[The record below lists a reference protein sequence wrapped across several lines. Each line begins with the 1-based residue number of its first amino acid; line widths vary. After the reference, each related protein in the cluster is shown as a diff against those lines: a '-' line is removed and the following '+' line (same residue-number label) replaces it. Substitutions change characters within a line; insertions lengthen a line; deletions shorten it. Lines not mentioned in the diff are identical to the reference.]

1 MFRLTPFASAAAL
14 MLLSACSG
22 PRDEQASLAA
32 AEAFLAKRDTAS
44 AAIEIKNALQLRP
57 DSARA
62 RFLMAR
68 TLFEQED
75 PAGAE
80 IELTKAIDQAYD
92 PNQVA
97 LLRAKLWNA
106 QGRYSATVQEFGV
119 NPLNDAQSSAA
130 MEVLL
135 ATAQVGLRQWDA
147 AGEHVRRALSRVPG
161 HEPARVLAVRIDAAQ
176 GRLDASLAQAQQLTA
191 QLPGNAEAWKLL
203 GDLLRAQ
210 DGKTAEAA
218 AAYEKALNLDATN
231 ADALSALI
239 EVNFDRGDLAGVER
253 QVAQLMKVAPN
264 RPTTMLY
271 ESRLAGA
278 HKDYERAHQIL
289 EGLLKVSP
297 NDVRFL
303 QAAGAVAFAA
313 GRRSEAVGY
322 LTKALRTAPENVA
335 VRQIL
340 AQVLI
345 EDDRAAQALKVL
357 EPLNSTGP
365 ADGKTLALAA
375 RANQALGDT
384 GRAAQQ
390 LSQAAQR
397 PGASPALR
405 IEAEVVAAL
414 AKGGGAMDVD
424 KLSRIA
430 SQDPTVLPDVKL
442 IEALLQRKQYPQALQ
457 AVAALDKKSPKSAVP
472 PTLKGRVQWLSG
484 QRDAAR
490 QSFAEA
496 LGRDANHFPALANLA
511 AMDVEDRKLGDAR
524 RRLDGLLLADP
535 GHVEALLTLA
545 DLDRMAGQPA
555 ALIRERIAAAVKA
568 NPGSIEARLALVDH
582 DVRQGDANA
591 ALEAAQAANS
601 ALPNSIPILER
612 IGRLHL
618 MRGQNEPARSAFGA
632 VLSLDAK
639 NLPARLGMA
648 DALLGIGNTAGATEA
663 VERAIADAP
672 RSAEALRAGAN
683 LALRANQYGKV
694 VQYARRVQ
702 ELRPQ
707 ESAGFLME
715 GQAELLRGG
724 YPAAARAFS
733 AVLTLADNPDAA
745 AGLHRAL
752 LGAKRNA
759 DAQAFAESWA
769 AKHPEDVGF
778 QLKAAEG
785 AIANRDFA
793 GAERVYRQLIEK
805 QPRHAVALNNLAI
818 MLLEQRKPGAVAFAQ
833 RAVELSP
840 QQTDFADT
848 LAQTYAG
855 DKDFAKAIDLQR
867 KVVERAPQVPDYR
880 LNLAKL
886 QLASR
891 DEAGA
896 RKELQELK
904 KLGPAYPRQAEVTK
918 LLQGL

>member
-1 MFRLTPFASAAAL
+1 MFRLTSFASAAAL
-14 MLLSACSG
+14 LLLSACSE
-22 PRDEQASLAA
+22 PHDEQASLAA

-44 AAIEIKNALQLRP
+44 AAIEIKNALQLKP
-57 DSARA
+57 ESGRA
-62 RFLMAR
+62 RFLLAR
-68 TLFEQED
+68 TLLEQED

-80 IELTKAIDQAYD
+80 VELTRAIAQAYD
-92 PNQVA
+92 PEQVA
-97 LLRAKLWNA
+97 LLRARLLNA
-106 QGRYSATVQEFGV
+106 QGRYAATIQEFGV
-119 NPLNDAQSSAA
+119 NPINDAQGSAT

-135 ATAQVGLRQWDA
+135 ATAQVGLRQWYA
-147 AGEHVRRALSRVPG
+147 ASERVERALSRVPG
-161 HEPARVLAVRIDAAQ
+161 HEPARVLAVRIEAAQ
-176 GRLDASLAQAQQLTA
+176 GRLDAARAQAQQLTA

-210 DGKTAEAA
+210 DGKLAEAA
-218 AAYEKALNLDATN
+218 AAYEKAISLDATN
-231 ADALSALI
+231 PDALTALA
-239 EVNFDRGDLAGVER
+239 EVNFDRADLAGAQR
-253 QVAQLMKVAPN
+253 QVDQLKKVAAN
-264 RPTTMLY
+264 RPTTLLY
-271 ESRLAGA
+271 ESRLAA
-278 HKDYERAHQIL
+278 ARKDYERAGQIL
-289 EGLLKVSP
+289 EALLKVSP
-297 NDVRFL
+297 NDARFL

-313 GRRSEAVGY
+313 GRRTEAQGY
-322 LTKALRTAPENVA
+322 LTKSLRTAPDNVA
-335 VRQIL
+335 ARQLL

-345 EDDRAAQALKVL
+345 EDEHPALALNVLKPLTSTEQAD
-357 EPLNSTGP
+357 
-365 ADGKTLALAA
+365 AKTLVLAA
-375 RANQALGDT
+375 RANQAMGDT

-390 LSQAAQR
+390 LSQAAQK
-397 PGASPALR
+397 PGAGSALQ
-405 IEAEVVAAL
+405 IEAEVAGAQAKRGAAL
-414 AKGGGAMDVD
+414 DVD

-430 SQDPTVLPDVKL
+430 AQDASVMPDVKL

-457 AVAALDKKSPKSAVP
+457 AVAALEKKSPKSPVP
-472 PTLKGRVQWLSG
+472 PTLKGRVLWLSG

-490 QSFAEA
+490 AAFAEA
-496 LGRDANHFPALANLA
+496 LGRDVNHFPALANLA
-511 AMDVEDRKLGDAR
+511 AMDVEDRKLGEAR
-524 RRLDGLLLADP
+524 RRFDGLLQADP

-545 DLDRMAGQPA
+545 DLDRMAGQPPA
-555 ALIRERIAAAVKA
+555 QIRERIVAAVKV
-568 NPGSIEARLALVDH
+568 NPSSIDARMALIDH
-582 DVRQGDANA
+582 DLRQGDAAA

-601 ALPNSIPILER
+601 ALPNAIPILER
-612 IGRLHL
+612 IGRLQL
-618 MRGQNEPARSAFGA
+618 MRGQNEPARSAFGS

-648 DALLGIGNTAGATEA
+648 EALLGIGNTAGATEA

-672 RSAEALRAGAN
+672 QSVEALRAGAN
-683 LALRANQYGKV
+683 LALRIKQYGKV
-694 VQYARRVQ
+694 AQHARRIQ
-702 ELRPQ
+702 ALRPQ
-707 ESAGFLME
+707 EVAGFLME

-724 YPAAARAFS
+724 YPAAAEAFS
-733 AVLTLADNPDAA
+733 AALKLADNPDVA

-759 DAQAFAESWA
+759 EADAFAQSWA
-769 AKHPEDVGF
+769 AKHPEDSGF

-793 GAERVYRQLIEK
+793 GAERVYRALIEK

-840 QQTDFADT
+840 QQADFADT
-848 LAQTYAG
+848 LAQAYAG

-867 KVVERAPQVPDYR
+867 KLVERAPQVPDYR
-880 LNLAKL
+880 LNLAKF

-904 KLGPAYPRQAEVTK
+904 KLGAAYQRQAEVAK